1 MDLVKSIIYSPGK
14 HLFVKHAQKY
24 VYGTHNKC
32 MRDIDIDG
40 EFLLRSKIRREMIRR
55 DNKIADK

>member
-1 MDLVKSIIYSPGK
+1 MINYDEERNKKTTTVWSKLIIYNPGK

-32 MRDIDIDG
+32 MKDR
-40 EFLLRSKIRREMIRR
+40 
-55 DNKIADK
+55 